1 MNYSASYAV
10 LKIQPYPNRTEHVN
24 YGIVVFRP
32 EGGIH
37 LEVASAP
44 ALRKV
49 KALYPLIDLRSLKD
63 QEESIP
69 ELVGRA
75 DAEESFE
82 LLTAISLIRDQEFN
96 RLGRF
101 QYSDEDGFQNQV
113 ALALQSQVEL
123 HNPKQKK
130 RDLKSRLITDVRG
143 RFRNLGILA
152 DSKERVPDHQV
163 VENYSPDDDVDVQ
176 VEFAL
181 QNGLLRLAQTVDLR
195 AATSA
200 SKNAAYSKAYSM
212 DVASRSLEASAL
224 QTYVIVAGTEADA
237 TRKVMHTL
245 EKTANHVLAWEDRS
259 DMESFFTEWAAASG
273 KPLPSLPSVN

>member
-1 MNYSASYAV
+1 MNNSAKYAV

-32 EGGIH
+32 EGGVY
-37 LEVASAP
+37 LEIASAP

-49 KALYPLIDLRSLKD
+49 KALYPLIYLRSLKD

-69 ELVGRA
+69 DLVGA
-75 DAEESFE
+75 ASAEESFE
-82 LLTAISLIRDQEFN
+82 LLTAISLIRDQDFN

-101 QYSDEDGFQNQV
+101 QYVDEDGFQNQV
-113 ALALQSQVEL
+113 ELALQSQVEL
-123 HNPKQKK
+123 HNPKRTK
-130 RDLKSRLITDVRG
+130 RELKSRLITDVRS

-163 VENYSPDDDVDVQ
+163 VENYSPDEDVDVQ

-195 AATSA
+195 AATAA
-200 SKNAAYSKAYSM
+200 SKNAAYSKAYTM

-237 TRKVMHTL
+237 ARKVMHTL